1 MALITQ
7 LQCLIFELLFETN
20 LNQFNNSMLMQS
32 NEMNF
37 QMAVVPQSFLNK
49 MEEKME
55 KLESILRDKSETEI
69 NSQWIESVKIPKQLG
84 ISQKTW
90 QTYRDKRIIP
100 FSQIGSKI
108 YVKRID
114 LEKFMQSH
122 YIESKY

>member
-1 MALITQ
+1 
-7 LQCLIFELLFETN
+7 
-20 LNQFNNSMLMQS
+20 MLMQTS
-32 NEMNF
+32 ETSL

-49 MEEKME
+49 MEAGMN
-55 KLESILRDKSETEI
+55 KLETILQAKNQEEI
-69 NSQWIESVKIPKQLG
+69 NSQWIESVKIPKLLG

-108 YVKRID
+108 FVRRAD

-122 YIESKY
+122 YIEAKQ